1 MGIFLDQEG
10 LKLGTFVGFSL
21 TCREMV
27 GVDMGMNLGEAHAG
41 MYCIYGVDSSVCIW
55 SHI

>member
-21 TCREMV
+21 NCRDMV
-27 GVDMGMNLGEAHAG
+27 GVDMGMDLGEAHAG
-41 MYCIYGVDSSVCIW
+41 MYCIYGIDSSVCIW